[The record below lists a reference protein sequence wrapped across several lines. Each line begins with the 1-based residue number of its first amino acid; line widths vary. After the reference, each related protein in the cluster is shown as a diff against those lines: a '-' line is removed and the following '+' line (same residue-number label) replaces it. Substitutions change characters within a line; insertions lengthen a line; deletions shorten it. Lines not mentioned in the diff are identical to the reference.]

1 MQQLLDMVG
10 QGKVTLEERVS
21 IINRPKVLL
30 EALNYQTIGGMRS
43 DTCNPKMQKLLDL
56 QYQSSLRVGRSGSDL
71 PKNMGVLYM
80 ILHDQFGWR
89 AN

>member
-1 MQQLLDMVG
+1 MLSRG
-10 QGKVTLEERVS
+10 NIILEERVF
-21 IINRPKVLL
+21 IINRPKVIL
-30 EALNYQTIGGMRS
+30 EALNYQTIGDMRS

-56 QYQSSLRVGRSGSDL
+56 QYQSSRRVGRSGSGL

-80 ILHDQFGWR
+80 IPHDHFGWR